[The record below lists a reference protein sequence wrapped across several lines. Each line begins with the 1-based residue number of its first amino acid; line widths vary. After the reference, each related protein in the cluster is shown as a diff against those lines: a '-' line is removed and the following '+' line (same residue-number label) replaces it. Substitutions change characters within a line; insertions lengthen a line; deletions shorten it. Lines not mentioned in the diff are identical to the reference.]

1 MELRQAL
8 EGVDDLVVLYV
19 MAGNQVNDKTRF
31 FIDDLA
37 LRDRVRFLVDT
48 DGAVI
53 RSYGLLLDA
62 SESIAQGVPHPA
74 TYLLD
79 RDGLVRM
86 VDVRRD
92 YHHWLDSGLVV
103 DALAAIE

>member
-8 EGVDDLVVLYV
+8 EGQDDLVVLYV
-19 MAGNQVNDKTRF
+19 MAERQINAKTRAF
-31 FIDDLA
+31 VDDLA
-37 LRDRVRFLVDT
+37 LRDRVRFLVDA

-53 RSYGLLLDA
+53 RSYGLRL
-62 SESIAQGVPHPA
+62 ESPEPIEQGVPHPA

-79 RDGLVRM
+79 REGLVRM

-92 YHHWLDSGLVV
+92 FHLWLDGGFVMEQ
-103 DALAAIE
+103 LAAIP